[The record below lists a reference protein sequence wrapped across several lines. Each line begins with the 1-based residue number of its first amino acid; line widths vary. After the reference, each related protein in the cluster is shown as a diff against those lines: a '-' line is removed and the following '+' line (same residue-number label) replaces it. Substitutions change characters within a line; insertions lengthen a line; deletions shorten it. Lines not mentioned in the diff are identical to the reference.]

1 MQRLYAVF
9 ILIISFST
17 SFYSQDLDH
26 FVIGT
31 DGGYARNNQFSLSYT
46 IGEVVTEL
54 GRDTV
59 NNVDLTQ
66 GFQQS
71 YISIVSV
78 EDHDLDID
86 IMIYP
91 NPAVDYL
98 NVVVSDIDKANN
110 YFMYDMSGKLIR
122 QERINDKEF
131 KIGFSALSTGNYML
145 VFTDNDRRLKTI
157 KVQKSH

>member
-1 MQRLYAVF
+1 MHHLTLLAVLS
-9 ILIISFST
+9 IVGISF
-17 SFYSQDLDH
+17 SQDLDH

-31 DGGYARNNQFSLSYT
+31 DGGHASNNQFSLSYT

-54 GRDTV
+54 GRDTI

-98 NVVVSDIDKANN
+98 NVTISDTDKANN

-122 QERINDKEF
+122 QERINNKEF
-131 KIGFSALSTGNYML
+131 KIGFNTLSTGNYML
-145 VFTDNDRRLKTI
+145 VFTDEETKLKTI
-157 KVQKSH
+157 KVQKSY

>member
-1 MQRLYAVF
+1 MHYLSLLA
-9 ILIISFST
+9 ILSIFSVSYT
-17 SFYSQDLDH
+17 QDLDH

-31 DGGYARNNQFSLSYT
+31 DGGHTSNNQFSLSYT
-46 IGEVVTEL
+46 IGEVVTEF
-54 GRDTV
+54 GRDTI

-98 NVVVSDIDKANN
+98 NVMVSDIDKANN

-131 KIGFSALSTGNYML
+131 KIGFNTLSTGNYML
-145 VFTDNDRRLKTI
+145 VFTDEERKLKTI

>member
-1 MQRLYAVF
+1 MRHFALLAFLSIASIYY
-9 ILIISFST
+9 T
-17 SFYSQDLDH
+17 QDLDH

-31 DGGYARNNQFSLSYT
+31 DGGHASNNQFSLSYT

-54 GRDTV
+54 GRDTI
-59 NNVDLTQ
+59 NNIDLTQ

-78 EDHDLDID
+78 EDHEFDID

-91 NPAVDYL
+91 NPAIDYL
-98 NVVVSDIDKANN
+98 NVMISDIDKANN

-122 QERINDKEF
+122 QERISNKEF
-131 KIGFSALSTGNYML
+131 KIGFSTLSSGNYML
-145 VFTDNDRRLKTI
+145 VFTDNERRLKTI

>member
-1 MQRLYAVF
+1 MRHFALLA
-9 ILIISFST
+9 ILSIASIYYT
-17 SFYSQDLDH
+17 QDLDH

-31 DGGYARNNQFSLSYT
+31 DGGHASNNQFSLSYT

-54 GRDTV
+54 GRDTI

-78 EDHDLDID
+78 ENHDLNID

-98 NVVVSDIDKANN
+98 NVVISDIDKANN

-131 KIGFSALSTGNYML
+131 KIGFNTLSTGNYML
-145 VFTDNDRRLKTI
+145 VFTNEERRLKTI

>member
-1 MQRLYAVF
+1 MRHLTLLA
-9 ILIISFST
+9 ILIIVGIS
-17 SFYSQDLDH
+17 YSQDLDH

-46 IGEVVTEL
+46 IGEVVTDL

-78 EDHDLDID
+78 EDYDLDID

-98 NVVVSDIDKANN
+98 NVMVSDIDKANN

-122 QERINDKEF
+122 QEIINDKEF
-131 KIGFSALSTGNYML
+131 KIGFNTLSTGNYML

>member
-9 ILIISFST
+9 ILIISFSN
-17 SFYSQDLDH
+17 SFFSQDLDH

-31 DGGYARNNQFSLSYT
+31 DGGHASNNQFSLSYT
-46 IGEVVTEL
+46 IGEVVTEF
-54 GRDTV
+54 GRDTI

-78 EDHDLDID
+78 EDYDLDID

-131 KIGFSALSTGNYML
+131 KISFNTLSTGNYML

>member
-1 MQRLYAVF
+1 MHHLTLLAVLS
-9 ILIISFST
+9 IVGISF
-17 SFYSQDLDH
+17 SQDLDH

-31 DGGYARNNQFSLSYT
+31 DGGHASNNQFSLSYT

-54 GRDTV
+54 GRDTI

-98 NVVVSDIDKANN
+98 NVTISDTDKANN

-122 QERINDKEF
+122 QERINNKEF
-131 KIGFSALSTGNYML
+131 KIGFNTLSTGNYML
-145 VFTDNDRRLKTI
+145 VFTDEETKLKTI

>member
-1 MQRLYAVF
+1 MRHFALLA
-9 ILIISFST
+9 ILSIASIYYT
-17 SFYSQDLDH
+17 QDLDH

-31 DGGYARNNQFSLSYT
+31 DGGHASNNQFSLSYT

-54 GRDTV
+54 GRDTI

-78 EDHDLDID
+78 ENHDLNID

-98 NVVVSDIDKANN
+98 NVMVSDIDKANN

-122 QERINDKEF
+122 QEIINDKEF
-131 KIGFSALSTGNYML
+131 KIGFSTLSSGNYML
-145 VFTDNDRRLKTI
+145 VFTDEERKLKTI
-157 KVQKSH
+157 KVQKSY

>member
-1 MQRLYAVF
+1 MRHLTLLA
-9 ILIISFST
+9 ILSIVGISF
-17 SFYSQDLDH
+17 SQDLDH

-31 DGGYARNNQFSLSYT
+31 DGGHVSNNQFSLSYT
-46 IGEVVTEL
+46 IGEVVTEF
-54 GRDTV
+54 GRDTI

-98 NVVVSDIDKANN
+98 NVVISDIDKANN

-131 KIGFSALSTGNYML
+131 KIGFNTLSTGNYIL
-145 VFTDNDRRLKTI
+145 VFTDEERRLKTI

>member
-1 MQRLYAVF
+1 MRHLTLLA
-9 ILIISFST
+9 ILSIVGIS
-17 SFYSQDLDH
+17 YSQDLDH

-46 IGEVVTEL
+46 IGEVVTDL

-98 NVVVSDIDKANN
+98 NVIVSNIDKANN

-145 VFTDNDRRLKTI
+145 VFNDEERKLKTI
-157 KVQKSH
+157 KVQKSY

>member
-1 MQRLYAVF
+1 MRHFTLLAMLSMAGLSY
-9 ILIISFST
+9 T
-17 SFYSQDLDH
+17 QDLDH

-31 DGGYARNNQFSLSYT
+31 DGGYAGNNQFSLSYT

-78 EDHDLDID
+78 EDHDFDID
-86 IMIYP
+86 ISIYP
-91 NPAVDYL
+91 NPAVDQL
-98 NVVVSDIDKANN
+98 NVRISDIDKANS
-110 YFMYDMSGKLIR
+110 YSMYDMSGKLIR
-122 QERINDKEF
+122 QESIKAKEF
-131 KIGFSALSTGNYML
+131 KIGFSSLSTGNYML
-145 VFTDNDRRLKTI
+145 VFSDRERRLKTI

>member
-1 MQRLYAVF
+1 MRHFALLA
-9 ILIISFST
+9 ILSIASIYYT
-17 SFYSQDLDH
+17 QDLDH

-31 DGGYARNNQFSLSYT
+31 DGGHASNNQFSLSYT

-54 GRDTV
+54 GRDTI

-78 EDHDLDID
+78 EDHVLDID

-98 NVVVSDIDKANN
+98 NVVISDIDKANN

-122 QERINDKEF
+122 QERISNKEF
-131 KIGFSALSTGNYML
+131 FIL
-145 VFTDNDRRLKTI
+145 DNN
-157 KVQKSH
+157 

>member
-9 ILIISFST
+9 ILIIFFST

-46 IGEVVTEL
+46 IGEVVTDL

-110 YFMYDMSGKLIR
+110 YFMYDMSGKLIS

-131 KIGFSALSTGNYML
+131 KIGFSTLSMGNYML
-145 VFTDNDRRLKTI
+145 VFTDEERKLKTI

>member
-46 IGEVVTEL
+46 IGEVVTDL

-98 NVVVSDIDKANN
+98 NVIVSNIDKANN

-131 KIGFSALSTGNYML
+131 KIGFNTLSTGNYML

>member
-1 MQRLYAVF
+1 MRHLTLLA
-9 ILIISFST
+9 ILSIVGISF
-17 SFYSQDLDH
+17 SQDLDH

-31 DGGYARNNQFSLSYT
+31 DGGYAGNNQFSLSYT
-46 IGEVVTEL
+46 IGEVVTEF
-54 GRDTV
+54 GRDTI
-59 NNVDLTQ
+59 NNVDLSQ

-110 YFMYDMSGKLIR
+110 YFMYDMTGKLIR
-122 QERINDKEF
+122 QARINDKEF

-145 VFTDNDRRLKTI
+145 VFTDEERRLKTI